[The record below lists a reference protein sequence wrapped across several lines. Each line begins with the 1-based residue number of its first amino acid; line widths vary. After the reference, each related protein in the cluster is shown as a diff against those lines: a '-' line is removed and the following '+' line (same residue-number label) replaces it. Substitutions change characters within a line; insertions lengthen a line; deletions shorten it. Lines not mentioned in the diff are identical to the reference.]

1 MLFRYLS
8 ILVGLCYILVGL
20 FTIFYKA
27 FIVFPLEQI
36 TSYMLGAVLIG
47 YGVFRIGRAIL
58 QIKRSNQD
66 E

>member
-8 ILVGLCYILVGL
+8 ILVGLCYILVGI
-20 FTIFYKA
+20 FTIIYKA

-36 TSYMLGAVLIG
+36 TAYALGAVLIG
-47 YGVFRIGRAIL
+47 YGIFRIARGYY
-58 QIKRSNQD
+58 QIKKSDQD